1 MNWNDLK
8 PKIDLEVIK
17 RDQKMKQ
24 TMKSLK
30 VELSELQIL
39 VYQSLVTEQVTDD
52 TEVMMA
58 ELKVTIQIAD
68 LKLVIELLGL
78 IRDFLMVVACEEMS
92 EEKQCFRHH
101 L

>member
-1 MNWNDLK
+1 M
-8 PKIDLEVIK
+8 
-17 RDQKMKQ
+17 QQ

-30 VELSELQIL
+30 VELNKLQIL

>member
-17 RDQKMKQ
+17 RDQKMQQ

-30 VELSELQIL
+30 VELNKLQIL
-39 VYQSLVTEQVTDD
+39 VYQRLVTEQVTDD

-58 ELKVTIQIAD
+58 ELKVKIQIAD

-92 EEKQCFRHH
+92 DEKQCFHHH